1 MKVLSIQELDEV
13 QGGGAGVVIVAIT
26 AVAAVAMSA
35 MATYTCNNGGSAS
48 FSWGGFGGSCTSNN

>member
-13 QGGGAGVVIVAIT
+13 QGGGGAVAIA